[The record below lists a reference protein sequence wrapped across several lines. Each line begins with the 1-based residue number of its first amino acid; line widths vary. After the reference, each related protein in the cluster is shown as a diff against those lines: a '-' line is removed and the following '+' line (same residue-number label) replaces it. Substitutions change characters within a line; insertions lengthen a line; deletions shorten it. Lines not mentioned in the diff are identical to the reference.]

1 MLLNLTDGLLGESL
15 GVQIVATFNTDVKN
29 IDKALLRKGR
39 LSNIYEFKPL
49 ALVRTNALLNK
60 LNYQIKV
67 TQPLAVADIF
77 NFEISNNYEP
87 KLKKAVG
94 FRN

>member
-1 MLLNLTDGLLGESL
+1 MGYWEKVSESKLLPL
-15 GVQIVATFNTDVKN
+15 FNTDAKN

-39 LSNIYEFKPL
+39 FSTIYEFKPL
-49 ALVRTNALLNK
+49 ALDRRNALLNK
-60 LNYQIKV
+60 LNHHIEV
-67 TQPLAVADIF
+67 TQPLAIADIF
-77 NFEISNNYEP
+77 NFEISTNYEP